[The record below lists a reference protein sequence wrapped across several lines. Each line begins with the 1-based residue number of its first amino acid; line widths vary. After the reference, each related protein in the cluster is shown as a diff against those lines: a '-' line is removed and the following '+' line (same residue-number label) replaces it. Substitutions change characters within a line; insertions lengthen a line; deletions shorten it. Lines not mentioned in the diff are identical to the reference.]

1 MASSI
6 QEGPDVD
13 HHFDT
18 TVLSFVPMTED
29 LLHDTWALV
38 MGTDATGRD
47 AKFTAKAAEFLP
59 QLTEI
64 SLRISDSKTKADAE
78 RSLQEFIYPIHTSL
92 RDQIKSFK
100 AWLKSPQLVDAFED
114 SCLAGDSTSAI
125 LIDLRT
131 KAVLRCCQA
140 LEWDELVCKLHLVDS
155 AGRMTAYVRQYM
167 EAVVELIVLKKTLDS
182 GEMASKERQLE
193 HLNTLML
200 DAAERLG
207 FT

>member
-1 MASSI
+1 MASLI
-6 QEGPDVD
+6 PEDPDGN
-13 HHFDT
+13 HHLDT
-18 TVLSFVPMTED
+18 RIMSFVPMAED
-29 LLHDTWALV
+29 LLNDTWALV
-38 MGTDATGRD
+38 MGSDATGRD
-47 AKFTAKAAEFLP
+47 AEFIAKAAGFLP

-78 RSLQEFIYPIHTSL
+78 RSLQDSICLIHKGL
-92 RDQIKSFK
+92 GDQIKSFK
-100 AWLKSPQLVDAFED
+100 AWLKSPELVDAFED

-131 KAVLRCCQA
+131 KAVLGCCHA
-140 LEWDELVCKLHLVDS
+140 LEWDELVYKLHLVDS

-182 GEMASKERQLE
+182 GEMASKERQQE

-207 FT
+207 FI